1 MTQAKF
7 GGDKNDIVSAIA
19 GSNRNSGQTVHAS
32 HTRADGLG
40 ALRPLARRPHIRWT
54 SLAWRGYCPVGL
66 GRLVLFGRFT
76 HTVKAD
82 APPAAGFD
90 SRRRS
95 AAAARG
101 LHIIAVVV
109 EVAAGGLALL
119 VHFQTRAAAVV
130 LAVFSVATAITSET
144 LRQRKPILIWGRL
157 RRAR

>member
-66 GRLVLFGRFT
+66 GRLEDLRLE
-76 HTVKAD
+76 D
-82 APPAAGFD
+82 D
-90 SRRRS
+90 C
-95 AAAARG
+95 AAAPSLDMSSSSPKFFFG
-101 LHIIAVVV
+101 V
-109 EVAAGGLALL
+109 
-119 VHFQTRAAAVV
+119 FMMAVV
-130 LAVFSVATAITSET
+130 LAFLATWFGSI
-144 LRQRKPILIWGRL
+144 RDPIDAVRGGLIYKF
-157 RRAR
+157 